1 MAARTIVSARRT
13 GPLPAATRWFFG
25 DGLDRGALA
34 RSLAHLAY
42 HVGQIV
48 LLARIQFGFTIA
60 FHIIFPAFTIGLASY
75 LAVLEGLWLWT
86 GRAVFLNLFKY
97 WLKIFALTFAM
108 WAVMMVGMML
118 PSATP
123 MILTLSAL
131 RRRKAEA
138 AARFPPAFLFAFG
151 YLLTWSGFSLLATL
165 LQWTLDQL
173 AQLSPM
179 LTTTNATLGGALF
192 LLAGLYQLTPLKQAC
207 LRHCRSPFAF
217 LFNRWR
223 DGWSGALRMGLA
235 HGAYCLGCCW
245 LLMAL
250 LFVVGVMNL
259 LWVAAIALF
268 ARTIIRPL
276 AATAP
281 SFDRLTPS
289 RPLRAT
295 YVTSRC

>member
-1 MAARTIVSARRT
+1 MSDGAT
-13 GPLPAATRWFFG
+13 LPR
-25 DGLDRGALA
+25 LLLRE
-34 RSLAHLAY
+34 R
-42 HVGQIV
+42 VII
-48 LLARIQFGFTIA
+48 LLAVTGVTALSWLYLLQLGHDMPDMARMAMPMPPRWT
-60 FHIIFPAFTIGLASY
+60 PAT
-75 LAVLEGLWLWT
+75 
-86 GRAVFLNLFKY
+86 
-97 WLKIFALTFAM
+97 FALTFAM

-123 MILTLSAL
+123 MILTFSAL

-223 DGWSGALRMGLA
+223 DGWTGALRMGLD

-268 ARTIIRPL
+268 AFAEKL
-276 AATAP
+276 
-281 SFDRLTPS
+281 
-289 RPLRAT
+289 LRGGAWIARISGVAMAG
-295 YVTSRC
+295 YGIWLLVQA